1 MDSDSRKTFDLVIKA
16 GQGNFDHLMG
26 QLRRVA
32 WFFNHLSKRV
42 DDVQEQLGTQDSNPL
57 LPEGGTTGQ
66 ILAKASD
73 DDYDVEWVD
82 P

>member
-1 MDSDSRKTFDLVIKA
+1 MDSDARETFERIIKA
-16 GQGNFDHLMG
+16 SQGNFDHLMG

-32 WFFNHLSKRV
+32 KFFNHLESQFGDLDEFVNGR
-42 DDVQEQLGTQDSNPL
+42 DDNPL
-57 LPEGGTTGQ
+57 LPPGGTTGQ